1 MKKLILSLA
10 IALGTT
16 ICASAKDIQTIV
28 VTTNPQMHCENCE
41 KRIKNNLRFE
51 KGIKKIQTDIDNQT
65 VTITFDAD
73 KTDKNA
79 IVEAFAKID
88 YQVEIV
94 EPRKEEK

>member
-1 MKKLILSLA
+1 MKHLILSLA

-16 ICASAKDIQTIV
+16 ICAAAKDMRTLI

-65 VTITFDAD
+65 VTITYDAD

-94 EPRKEEK
+94 EPQEEGK